1 LLSANQFTL
10 IKILAFDISRPR
22 YRQSFGVSFSEV
34 TMQISRVGAIATNVF
49 REVLR
54 ERIIYLTVLF
64 AGALLLAIS
73 LVTEVA
79 ATTENKITLDLGMA
93 GIGIFGLVV
102 AIFVG
107 TNLISKEIEKRTVLM
122 LIAKPISRTEFVLGK
137 HLGLSAVLTA
147 MVFVLALIF
156 FGIMSVR
163 NFQYPAGSLLVS
175 VTFNAL
181 ELSLMAAVALCLG
194 TFTSPLVATMLSF
207 AVYIM
212 GHFSPNLVVLSKS
225 IKNPAMQSLVQG
237 LYLVFPDLSRLDLK
251 NDAVYGILPSSLTL
265 VENAG
270 YGIIYIVLLLALSTF
285 VFSRQ
290 EF

>member
-1 LLSANQFTL
+1 
-10 IKILAFDISRPR
+10 
-22 YRQSFGVSFSEV
+22 
-34 TMQISRVGAIATNVF
+34 MQISRVGAIATNVF

-64 AGALLLAIS
+64 AASLLLAIS

-79 ATTENKITLDLGMA
+79 GTTENKITLDMGMA

-102 AIFVG
+102 AVFVG

-122 LIAKPISRTEFVLGK
+122 LIAKPISRTEFVMGK

-147 MVFVLALIF
+147 MVFVLAIIF
-156 FGIMSVR
+156 FGIMSAR
-163 NFQYPAGSLLVS
+163 NFQYPAGSLLIS
-175 VTFNAL
+175 VGFNAL

-225 IKNPAMQSLVQG
+225 IKNPAVQNLVQG

-251 NDAVYGILPSSLTL
+251 NDAVYGILPSPMPL

-270 YGIIYIVLLLALSTF
+270 YGIIYIVLLLSLSAF

>member
-1 LLSANQFTL
+1 ML
-10 IKILAFDISRPR
+10 
-22 YRQSFGVSFSEV
+22 
-34 TMQISRVGAIATNVF
+34 ISRVGTIATNVF

-64 AGALLLAIS
+64 AGSLLLAIS
-73 LVTEVA
+73 LLNEVA
-79 ATTENKITLDLGMA
+79 GGTENKITLDLGMA
-93 GIGIFGLVV
+93 GIGLFGLVV
-102 AIFVG
+102 AVFVG

-122 LIAKPISRTEFVLGK
+122 LIAKPISRTELIMGK

-147 MVFVLALIF
+147 MVFSLAIIF
-156 FGIMSVR
+156 FVIMSAR
-163 NFQYPAGSLLVS
+163 NFQYPAGSLLIS
-175 VTFNAL
+175 VGFIAL
-181 ELSLMAAVALCLG
+181 QLSLMAAVALCFG

-212 GHFSPNLVVLSKS
+212 GNFSSNLVVLSKT
-225 IKNPAMQSLVQG
+225 IKNPAVQHLVQG

-251 NDAVYGILPSSLTL
+251 NDAVYGILPGTMTL

-270 YGIIYIVLLLALSTF
+270 YGVLYIVLLLSLSVF